1 MITILRNADLYIP
14 ESVGHMS
21 LIVGGGRVLWMGQD
35 LPALAAELVTE
46 EIDLGGARVIPGLVD
61 CHAHTTGGGGEDGA
75 ETRVPAPALSSFT
88 RAGVT
93 SVIGLLGTDAETRS
107 MAELLA
113 ATRALRSGG
122 LNAWCYT
129 GGYHLPG
136 CTLTS
141 SFRGDIVH
149 LDSVVGIG
157 ELAISDFRS
166 SQPTLD
172 ELLRVASEAQVGG
185 MIAGKAGVLHLH
197 LGDGERCLE
206 LVRQALGQ
214 SELPARVFH
223 PTHVN
228 RQPNLFEE
236 ALELAGYGCAIDVTC
251 FPVDEDDPALD
262 ATEAV
267 QAYFATDLD
276 PSLLT
281 LSSDSGGCLPR
292 FDEQGQM
299 TQMDVASSMSMAE
312 VLAQL
317 LDGPLA
323 LEQFLPAFTSNPA
336 RLLKLAGRGELKAGG
351 PADLV
356 VLGRDGLPRSV
367 MANGQWH
374 LRDGHSLRRGPFE
387 N

>member
-1 MITILRNADLYIP
+1 MITILRNADVYTP
-14 ESVGHMS
+14 ESAGRQS
-21 LIVGGGRVLWMGQD
+21 LILGGGRVLWMGSD
-35 LPALAAELVTE
+35 LPVVAAELVTN
-46 EIDLGGARVIPGLVD
+46 EIDLDGARLIPGLVD
-61 CHAHTTGGGGEDGA
+61 CHAHSTGGGGEDGA

-93 SVIGLLGTDAETRS
+93 SVIGLLGTDGETRS

-122 LNAWCYT
+122 LNAWCWT

-136 CTLTS
+136 CTLTG

-149 LDSVVGIG
+149 LDPVIGVG

-172 ELLRVASEAQVGG
+172 EILRVASEAQTGG

-197 LGDGERCLE
+197 LGDGPRGLD
-206 LVRQALGQ
+206 LIRRALAT

-223 PTHVN
+223 PTHIN
-228 RQPNLFEE
+228 RQPALFEE
-236 ALELAGYGCAIDVTC
+236 SLALAGEGCAVDITC
-251 FPVDEDDPALD
+251 FPVDDNDPAID
-262 ATEAV
+262 AAEAV
-267 QAYFATDLD
+267 QAYLATSHD
-276 PSLLT
+276 PGLLT
-281 LSSDSGGCLPR
+281 VSSDSGGCLPS
-292 FDEQGQM
+292 FDAQGQM
-299 TQMDVASSMSMAE
+299 THMDVASSMSMADT
-312 VLAQL
+312 LSRL
-317 LDGPLA
+317 LRGPLD
-323 LEQFLPAFTSNPA
+323 LQQFLPAFTANPA
-336 RLLKLAGRGELKAGG
+336 RLLKLHGRGELKVGG

-356 VLGRDGLPRSV
+356 VLGPDGLPSST

-374 LRDGHSLRRGPFE
+374 LRDGVVLRKGPFE